1 MTDAGDDLAGARG
14 VDAAGA
20 NAPEWDGIDVP
31 ALLTVA
37 QVADDRFV
45 GRFNEVNFYRSLFGG
60 QVLGQSLAAAAATVE
75 GRALHSMH
83 GYFLRPGA
91 ADVPVEY
98 AVERTRDGRSFTTRR
113 VTGTQLDQR
122 SGTLRRETIFQM
134 ECSFHAAEAG
144 WEHQTAM
151 PDVPPP
157 EDLPDLVDVLKDAQP
172 PLDPRLIRRVEA
184 WRSVQMRPVM
194 GGQAYLQQPQSRRLA
209 WFRVPSAAGHD
220 DPALHLQIL
229 AWMSDLS
236 ISGAALVMHTTPLAG
251 PHVQLASI
259 DHAMWFHRPVRA
271 DDWLLFD
278 TESPSASG
286 AIGLSRGLIYDR
298 AGRLVATVSQE
309 SLQRRIADR
318 AG

>member
-1 MTDAGDDLAGARG
+1 MTGTD
-14 VDAAGA
+14 DAAGA
-20 NAPEWDGIDVP
+20 VEAWDGVDIP

-37 QVADDRFV
+37 QVGEDRFV
-45 GRFNEVNFYRSLFGG
+45 GRFNQVNFYRSLFGG

-75 GRALHSMH
+75 ARALHSMH

-91 ADVPVEY
+91 GDVPVEY

-113 VTGTQLDQR
+113 VTGTQTDRR

-134 ECSFHAAEAG
+134 ECSFHAEEPG
-144 WEHQTAM
+144 WEHQAPM
-151 PDVPPP
+151 PEVPPP
-157 EDLPDLVDVLKDAQP
+157 EDLPDLVDVLRAAEP
-172 PLDPRLIRRVEA
+172 PLDPRLIRRIA
-184 WRSVQMRPVM
+184 GWQSMQTRPIVAE
-194 GGQAYLQQPQSRRLA
+194 QAYLQQPDSRRRA
-209 WFRVPSAAGHD
+209 WFRVPSARGHD
-220 DPALHLQIL
+220 NPALHLQIL
-229 AWMSDLS
+229 AWMSDFS

-259 DHAMWFHRPVRA
+259 DHAMWFHRPVRT
-271 DDWLLFD
+271 DDWLLFE

-309 SLQRRIADR
+309 SLQRQITEQP
-318 AG
+318 G